1 MNFSVISPA
10 SGKRAIC
17 QRCLRPQ
24 SACICNWIVPV
35 NNGVEVLI
43 LQHPLEVNNPKG
55 SVRLLDLCLQHS
67 RVLTGEVFAGEALMQ
82 ALYAPADAV
91 TDRAEDVAADI
102 AADVSTDTRPVA
114 QIRPVLL
121 YPDTSLIEAI
131 DLALPVAEK
140 YQESE
145 QIQGLRLVIIDATW
159 RKSRKM
165 LYLNPVLQALPRLS
179 LERMPASHYRIRK
192 AHKPDQLSSLE
203 ACAYALMRLEN
214 EEDKYHRLLQAFDGF
229 VDQQIGRIPAN
240 FR

>member
-1 MNFSVISPA
+1 MSFSGIFLT

-17 QRCLRPQ
+17 QRCLRPP
-24 SACICNWIVPV
+24 SACICNCIVPV
-35 NNGVEVLI
+35 NNEVEVLI
-43 LQHPLEVNNPKG
+43 LQHPLEAKNAKG

-67 RVLTGEVFAGEALMQ
+67 CVLTGEVFTAETLLQ
-82 ALYAPADAV
+82 ALYAPADGLA
-91 TDRAEDVAADI
+91 DVAAD
-102 AADVSTDTRPVA
+102 AAMDVSNDTRPVA

-121 YPDTSLIEAI
+121 YPDTSLIEAA

-140 YQESE
+140 YQASQ

-165 LYLNPVLQALPRLS
+165 LYLNPLLQALPRLS
-179 LERMPASHYRIRK
+179 LEQMPASHYRIRK

-214 EEDKYHRLLQAFDGF
+214 DEHKYQCLLQAFDAF
-229 VDQQIGRIPAN
+229 VDQQLGSIPAN
-240 FR
+240 LR

>member
-1 MNFSVISPA
+1 MNFSAISPA
-10 SGKRAIC
+10 SAKRAIC

-43 LQHPLEVNNPKG
+43 LQHPLEVNNAKG

-67 RVLTGEVFAGEALMQ
+67 RVLTGEVFAGDVLTQ
-82 ALYAPADAV
+82 ALYASTAALAD
-91 TDRAEDVAADI
+91 TT
-102 AADVSTDTRPVA
+102 ADVSIFTRPVA
-114 QIRPVLL
+114 QIQPVLL
-121 YPDTSLIEAI
+121 YPDTSLIEAA

-165 LYLNPVLQALPRLS
+165 LYLNPILQALPRLS
-179 LERMPASHYRIRK
+179 LEQMPASHYRIRR
-192 AHKPDQLSSLE
+192 AHKADQLSSLE

-214 EEDKYHRLLQAFDGF
+214 DEDKYQCLLQAFDGF
-229 VDQQIGRIPAN
+229 VDQQLGSIPVN
-240 FR
+240 LR

>member
-1 MNFSVISPA
+1 MNFSAISPA
-10 SGKRAIC
+10 SAKRAIC

-43 LQHPLEVNNPKG
+43 LQQPLEVNNAKG
-55 SVRLLDLCLQHS
+55 SVRLLDLCLQRS
-67 RVLTGEVFAGEALMQ
+67 RVLTGEVFTAETLMQ
-82 ALYAPADAV
+82 ALYAPAD
-91 TDRAEDVAADI
+91 VAAD
-102 AADVSTDTRPVA
+102 ATMDVSSDTRPVA

-121 YPDTSLIEAI
+121 YPDTSLIEAA
-131 DLALPVAEK
+131 DLAFPVGEK

-165 LYLNPVLQALPRLS
+165 LYLNPLLQTLPRLS
-179 LERMPASHYRIRK
+179 LEQMPASHYRIRK
-192 AHKPDQLSSLE
+192 AHKADQLSSLE

-214 EEDKYHRLLQAFDGF
+214 DEHKYQCLLQAFDGF
-229 VDQQIGRIPAN
+229 VDQQLGSIPAN
-240 FR
+240 LR

>member
-1 MNFSVISPA
+1 MNFSAISPA
-10 SGKRAIC
+10 SAKRAIC

-43 LQHPLEVNNPKG
+43 LQHPLEVNNAKG

-67 RVLTGEVFAGEALMQ
+67 RVLTGEVFTAETLMQ
-82 ALYAPADAV
+82 ALYAPADVLA
-91 TDRAEDVAADI
+91 DVAAD
-102 AADVSTDTRPVA
+102 ATMDVSNDTRPVA

-121 YPDTSLIEAI
+121 YPDTSLIEAA

-165 LYLNPVLQALPRLS
+165 LYLNPLLQALPRLS
-179 LERMPASHYRIRK
+179 LEQMPASHYRIRK
-192 AHKPDQLSSLE
+192 AHKADQLSSLE

-214 EEDKYHRLLQAFDGF
+214 DEEKYQCLLQAFDGF
-229 VDQQIGRIPAN
+229 VDQQLGSIPASL
-240 FR
+240 R

>member
-1 MNFSVISPA
+1 MNFSAIFPA
-10 SGKRAIC
+10 SAKRAIC

-43 LQHPLEVNNPKG
+43 LQHPLEVNNAKG

-67 RVLTGEVFAGEALMQ
+67 RVLTGEIFAGDVLMQ
-82 ALYAPADAV
+82 ALYAPADAPANTT
-91 TDRAEDVAADI
+91 TDAM
-102 AADVSTDTRPVA
+102 ADVSIDTWPVA
-114 QIRPVLL
+114 AIRPVLL
-121 YPDTSLIEAI
+121 YPDTSLIEAT

-145 QIQGLRLVIIDATW
+145 KIQGLRLVIIDATW

-165 LYLNPVLQALPRLS
+165 LYLNPLLQALPRLS
-179 LERMPASHYRIRK
+179 LEQMPASHYRIRK
-192 AHKPDQLSSLE
+192 AHKADQLSSLE

-214 EEDKYHRLLQAFDGF
+214 DEDKYRRLLQAFDGF
-229 VDQQIGRIPAN
+229 VDQQLGSIPAN
-240 FR
+240 LR

>member
-1 MNFSVISPA
+1 MISPA